1 MDVLYL
7 NSWVWKAWPPTVRIR
22 RLKSDWWLSL
32 WGFLKL
38 LGMRRKFQLE
48 LLCFV
53 GEYHK
58 STSHIFPFTS
68 CQFPQTW
75 VLLCMHVINE
85 WVSPLCA
92 SSLLPL
98 ETRAKISSVRTM
110 LGFCSPEQIIR
121 LEGPGVETQLPIL
134 LTLAVF
140 GRTLTYLFDSWYLC
154 LCPGEGNGNPHW
166 YSCLENPMDR
176 RDHGSRRVRHIW
188 RTLFV
193 KWE

>member
-1 MDVLYL
+1 M
-7 NSWVWKAWPPTVRIR
+7 VWKAWPLTVRIR
-22 RLKSDWWLSL
+22 SLESDWWLSL

-38 LGMRRKFQLE
+38 LGMRRNFQLE

-68 CQFPQTW
+68 CQFPQMW
-75 VLLCMHVINE
+75 VLLCTRAFNE

-92 SSLLPL
+92 SCLLPL

-121 LEGPGVETQLPIL
+121 LEGPGVETQLLIL
-134 LTLAVF
+134 LTLAVS
-140 GRTLTYLFDSWYLC
+140 GRTLTYLTLGTFVYPLEKEMATHTDIPALRILWTEETMGHKESDTFEELC
-154 LCPGEGNGNPHW
+154 L
-166 YSCLENPMDR
+166 
-176 RDHGSRRVRHIW
+176 
-188 RTLFV
+188 
-193 KWE
+193 